1 LVLAKKRK
9 NTLTMSSRRRHAIII
24 ACFLLAGAA
33 VWLDKGTGGRR
44 LRRAITRKWP
54 RNDTEKYHRKSFK
67 VIYIVDGD
75 TLHIDI
81 ADGKYDHTKV
91 RLLGI
96 DTPETEHQKQQAMY
110 YAAEA
115 TEFATQ
121 LALNKEVTVILD
133 AKSPPRDKYNRLL
146 AHLELKDG
154 RFVNDLLVRNGFA
167 YADLRFDN
175 DRFDTYV
182 ALQDEAIRSRN
193 GLWKGIKKNQ
203 LPTWLHRERP
213 DILDPPSGR

>member
-1 LVLAKKRK
+1 
-9 NTLTMSSRRRHAIII
+9 MSSRQRHLAI
-24 ACFLLAGAA
+24 AVCLLLAGVV
-33 VWLDKGTGGRR
+33 VWLDKGSGGRR
-44 LRRAITRKWP
+44 LRHAITRQWP
-54 RNDTEKYHRKSFK
+54 RNDTEKYHRNSFK
-67 VIYIVDGD
+67 VTYIVDGD

-81 ADGKYDHTKV
+81 ADGKYDHTRV

-96 DTPETEHQKQQAMY
+96 DTPETKQGKQQAMY

-115 TEFATQ
+115 TDFATQ

-133 AKSPPRDKYNRLL
+133 DKSPPRDKYNRLL

-154 RFVNDLLVRNGFA
+154 QTVNDLLVRNGFA

-175 DRFDTYV
+175 DRFDRYV
-182 ALQDEAIRSRN
+182 ALQNEAKRARK
-193 GLWKGIKKNQ
+193 GLWKGVKKDQ
-203 LPTWLHRERP
+203 LPKWLQRERP